1 MSSAL
6 TWLQDTPNSWLL
18 ILDNA
23 DDPKLDLCPY
33 LPAGVNG
40 SILITSRVPDSRRYE
55 NAGSD
60 PYERL
65 DEEVAV
71 ELLLKSCGIDLALRS
86 QYDIS
91 ARVVVVDL
99 LGCHALAVIQA
110 GAAISH
116 GICKLEEYESMF
128 LVQRRALLEY
138 LPNQA
143 KSEYGEV
150 YTTFEVSATY
160 LEGSS
165 DQVAK
170 DALQLLSFH
179 AFMHFSDFPEEAFE
193 EAWKNS
199 KDGNV
204 VRSDRRASDEKKIY
218 ELDPWHRSKLPDFMR
233 SNLYNKEL
241 DKVSLRK
248 ARAQLA
254 SLSLISI
261 EQSKGM
267 TRIHPVTHAWSR
279 DRLKNPKSADAWL
292 NALAVVS
299 LSFAD
304 TFKYHPLKRTLQ
316 PHLESLSKR
325 PSFYDNYKDT
335 FGVQQSLY
343 RIAYVLNRLRNRP
356 AALEMIQLIPKK
368 SDAAWIKTRN
378 GQEIQYLEARLIMGL
393 GDLERAKELLEEVAK
408 AQAESS
414 RAEDHL
420 EMGVQRKL
428 ARMYL
433 NSGETT
439 EAIEILE
446 RNVES
451 TKRLR
456 DVGEDSLSLLSSQHE
471 LGCAYYK
478 TGDLEKAKT
487 LLEQVVRID
496 REILKAEDPSRLSS
510 EYQLARV
517 YIELGDLDEATR
529 MLEHITQTRSKY
541 LKPDNPSRL
550 RYEYKLAIC
559 YYDLRRYEES
569 LSLTRSI
576 EGRTRNLSMEP
587 LAEKSNILIHK
598 CLEAIDLGN
607 SSAGDENLRERPRN
621 DLNEHDDV
629 EEGEDA
635 GSKRELFELK
645 KKRFLWW

>member
-1 MSSAL
+1 MS
-6 TWLQDTPNSWLL
+6 WLQDTPNSWLL

-23 DDPKLDLCPY
+23 DDPKFDLSPFF
-33 LPAGVNG
+33 PAGING
-40 SILITSRVPDSRRYE
+40 SILITSRVPDARRYE

-60 PYERL
+60 SYERL
-65 DEEVAV
+65 DEEIAV

-86 QYDIS
+86 DYENS
-91 ARVVVVDL
+91 ARIVAVDL

-128 LVQRRALLEY
+128 LVQRRDLLEY
-138 LPNQA
+138 LPDQA

-160 LEGSS
+160 LEGCS

-170 DALQLLSFH
+170 DALQLLNFH

-199 KDGNV
+199 MDGNV

-218 ELDPWHRSKLPDFMR
+218 ELDPWHRSKLPTFMR
-233 SNLYNKEL
+233 SNLYNNEL

-279 DRLKNPKSADAWL
+279 DRLQDPKSADAWL
-292 NALAVVS
+292 NALAVLS
-299 LSFAD
+299 LSFPD

-316 PHLESLSKR
+316 PHLEPMSKR
-325 PSFYDNYKDT
+325 PSFYDDYKDI

-368 SDAAWIKTRN
+368 ADAAWIKTRN
-378 GQEIQYLEARLIMGL
+378 AQEIQYLEARLIMGL
-393 GDLERAKELLEEVAK
+393 GDLEGAKVLLEEVAK

-433 NSGETT
+433 EFGQTT

-451 TKRLR
+451 TKKLR
-456 DVGEDSLSLLSSQHE
+456 DVGENSLSLLSSQHE

-478 TGDLEKAKT
+478 IGDLEKAKT

-496 REILKAEDPSRLSS
+496 REILKPEDPSRLSS
-510 EYQLARV
+510 EYQLARI
-517 YIELGDLDEATR
+517 YLELGDLDEATK
-529 MLEHITQTRSKY
+529 MLEQVTQTRSKY

-550 RYEYKLAIC
+550 RSEYKLAVC
-559 YYDLRRYEES
+559 YYDLKRYEES
-569 LSLTRSI
+569 LSLARSI
-576 EGRTRNLSMEP
+576 EGHTRNLPKEP
-587 LAEKSNILIHK
+587 LADIGNKLIHL
-598 CLEAIDLGN
+598 CLTAIDLGN
-607 SSAGDENLRERPRN
+607 SSVGDENSQERPRN
-621 DLNEHDDV
+621 ILDEHDDV
-629 EEGEDA
+629 EDGEDA
-635 GSKRELFELK
+635 GSRSKLPEHK